1 MAKVNISAK
10 FGKDNALYN
19 GLGSMVD
26 ELLDD
31 PTTVRTAVVSYAVGF
46 SKRDFANGG
55 AETPTIRIMQI
66 EPLDGAAAEQ
76 VKKLQRQ
83 AFQARTGNPM
93 QDPLPLGRDLG
104 GEADDEDDEA
114 GDED

>member
-10 FGKDNALYN
+10 FGKDTSLYN
-19 GLGSMVD
+19 GLGAMVED
-26 ELLDD
+26 LLDD

-66 EPLDGAAAEQ
+66 EPLEGSAAESA
-76 VKKLQRQ
+76 KKLQRK

-93 QDPLPLGRDLG
+93 QEPLFPAQDAGGEAG
-104 GEADDEDDEA
+104 GEADDE
-114 GDED
+114 GED